1 MQFSSDRL
9 AQSLAGELGAD
20 AVTSDPSLLAV
31 HNVDGREPPLLC
43 FPANPEQIAA
53 SLRVCSEANATITP
67 WGGGTAMAIGNLVRQ
82 VDIVIGLERLNL
94 LVEHDQANLTA
105 TVQSGHV
112 LAALQEALSRHNQF
126 LPFDPPAPTRATVGG
141 VVATNLNGPRRSC
154 YGSVRDLVIGMKV
167 VLASG
172 EQIKAGGKVVKN
184 VAGYDMCKLFVGS
197 MGTLGIVTEV
207 TLRMAPTP
215 ETEATLIASGT
226 LPKIQGFLDEFTHS
240 KLLPSAVLL
249 LNAQASKATDLAQ
262 NDWQV
267 AVRCE
272 GFEETVARHL
282 RDALAMAQRIGLTAN
297 TLQENDHSRFWQEAR
312 DFPLQADRLV
322 YRATV
327 PRSSTFEVIQAVH
340 NWSIA
345 DFRPEIVS
353 DVAAGIVWISL
364 GVNDL
369 AAQWFTK
376 LIAETRSHRGHAI
389 IFAAPAHLKRGI
401 DVWGPDPPTLS
412 LMRAIKRQFD
422 PQGLLN
428 PGRFLGGI

>member
-1 MQFSSDRL
+1 
-9 AQSLAGELGAD
+9 G
-20 AVTSDPSLLAV
+20 
-31 HNVDGREPPLLC
+31 NV
-43 FPANPEQIAA
+43 
-53 SLRVCSEANATITP
+53 
-67 WGGGTAMAIGNLVRQ
+67 VRQ
-82 VDIVIGLERLNL
+82 VDIGIGLEVLNL

-154 YGSVRDLVIGMKV
+154 YGSVRELVRGMKV

-184 VAGYDMCKLFVGS
+184 VAVYDMCKLFVGS
-197 MGTLGIVTEV
+197 MGTLGMVTEV

-240 KLLPSAVLL
+240 KLLPSAVFFFYL
-249 LNAQASKATDLAQ
+249 QANKKTKPAPNERQSS
-262 NDWQV
+262 
-267 AVRCE
+267 VRLE
-272 GFEETVARHL
+272 GVEENTAR
-282 RDALAMAQRIGLTAN
+282 ALPRRQAMAQRIGLTAN

-369 AAQWFTK
+369 VAQWFTK
-376 LIAETRSHRGHAI
+376 LIAEARPHRGHAI

-401 DVWGPDPPTLS
+401 DVLGPDPTPLS
-412 LMRAIKRQFD
+412 LMRAIKSQFD
-422 PQGLLN
+422 PKGLLN
-428 PGRFLGGI
+428 PVRFLGGI